1 VAARQPPGGARRVEA
16 VSLPTT
22 DILDDEASANE
33 RVFERVNATQVR
45 YQVMSRI
52 NPTGAVVPATMAAA
66 TRSALEALSER
77 VGDIDA
83 WLAGRLQWSLRDMGA
98 YLTGEQIDGVALAV
112 EAADNRE
119 GLIIA
124 DQTGFGKGRICAA
137 VARAAV
143 LSGKNV
149 VFMTEKA
156 NLFSDFWR
164 DIRDIGSE
172 SVFGRPFL
180 LNDGAKLVD
189 TYSADGQVLV
199 PAWKEKDVKR
209 VLQSGQLPE
218 GSRIMF
224 ATYSQFNRKGTK
236 KVEFLESVAGSSHV
250 LLDEAHNFVGDSTTS
265 KTVGAAVA
273 NALGTTFSSATY
285 ARDVTNLAAYS
296 SVFPWLSRIPA
307 LEEMTPAQRRAVAEE
322 SVRLATTNGR
332 IIRREHD
339 LTNMVLRMST
349 ADPERLARNVELADS
364 LAPVLS
370 RMAKLARRVDAILYN
385 RNETNKAFVDGL
397 LSADERKAER
407 EVWITANFGSRLS
420 AVLGQFLV
428 ALNVE
433 PCIDM
438 CVKSLLE
445 GQKPVVVIE
454 ATMEALMREIDRDA
468 EVAGGETED
477 GDAAQGALDID
488 LPLLPTDVVAD
499 PEAVEPVAARP
510 PTFRDALFLL
520 ADRLLKVG
528 VRKGAAFEKIPVAF
542 RKPADVERDVEA
554 LENVMLS
561 PEDFER
567 RRLAL
572 ELEASIAD
580 GSLVEA
586 QREIFELVADFPDLS
601 LSPID
606 DIRDGIEAEG
616 RRLHAAGR
624 VRKPWLAD
632 EISARSM
639 RVVGG
644 RYATMPA
651 QNRNSI
657 VARFVNGATHALV
670 LTQAASTGLS
680 IHDSEK
686 FADHAKRHMIELSPP
701 RNVLARIQMW
711 GRVWRRGQL
720 TEPVFSVLDT
730 GLPFHSF
737 DLAVRNRKLRE
748 LSASV
753 TGTSRATVAL
763 DLPDPI
769 DTVGNDVAHDLLQ
782 ENQSLAEAMA
792 ISLSVE
798 REEADKELYFVNKL
812 FRRLPLLQTERQHVV
827 CSSFAAAYHDRLR
840 SGADVQSGRELDG
853 EWAPS
858 RREILEPGD
867 GTDDPLTGRDVTV
880 TTIAAERDA
889 RPLRTEAVAE
899 MVAEGVSRLKG
910 ASPFARH
917 IAQIRK
923 MAPDVLQAALPK
935 KIRTVRAALGAM
947 EDNPVKQANTR
958 LENMGA
964 VLAEIAPGLAAT
976 LPGEDGEPV
985 DGVVLDVRT
994 PPLERANVA
1003 REYEI
1008 HFAVPGEERPRVTSL
1023 DAVVR
1028 NNRMRIISDPGIARA
1043 LMTAFDRAPGGRVTV
1058 ERKVIDGNGIGAV
1071 LASRKIGFGSRV
1083 TYRDAGG
1090 SARTAVLVPRSKER
1104 QLAGSGC
1111 RTNLVEVAIDVL
1123 QRGGKVQTDPARPAE
1138 GVELRWDVGRGGA
1151 HVVIPP
1157 SKRAAKQFET
1167 PDMLALTGKFE
1178 GDWRE
1183 RSAFVAA
1190 TRVPQVLGL
1199 LRARGH
1205 QFHFEARYRGQAVEM
1220 TRRLVAAGD
1229 QADAPR
1235 GPSAG

>member
-1 VAARQPPGGARRVEA
+1 MGARRIEA
-16 VSLPTT
+16 ASLPT
-22 DILDDEASANE
+22 LELVDDEPVADEGS
-33 RVFERVNATQVR
+33 FERVNATQVR
-45 YQVMSRI
+45 YRAISRI
-52 NPTGAVVPATMAAA
+52 NPTGAVVPATMASA
-66 TRSALEALSER
+66 TRSALEALEGR
-77 VGDIDA
+77 VGDIDE
-83 WLAGRLQWSLRDMGA
+83 WLAGRLGWSLREMGD
-98 YLTGEQIDGVALAV
+98 YLTGEQIDSVALAV

-124 DQTGFGKGRICAA
+124 DQTGFGKGRSLAA

-143 LSGKNV
+143 LSGRNV
-149 VFMTEKA
+149 VFLTEKA

-164 DIRDIGSE
+164 DVRDIGSE
-172 SVFGRPFL
+172 AVFGLPFL

-189 TYSADGQVLV
+189 TYSADGRVLV
-199 PAWKEKDVKR
+199 QAWKEKDVKR
-209 VLQSGQLPE
+209 VLQSGRLPE
-218 GSRIMF
+218 GSRIML

-236 KVEFLESVAGSSHV
+236 KVEFLEAVSGTAHV

-296 SVFPWLSRIPA
+296 SVFPWLSRIPGID
-307 LEEMTPAQRRAVAEE
+307 EMTPAQRRAIAEE
-322 SVRLATTNGR
+322 SVRLATANGR

-349 ADPERLARNVELADS
+349 ADPDRLARNVELADS

-370 RMAKLARRVDAILYN
+370 RMAKLARRVDAILFN
-385 RNETNKAFVDGL
+385 RNEANKAFVDGL
-397 LSADERKAER
+397 LNADERKAER

-438 CVKSLLE
+438 CVKSLME

-454 ATMEALMREIDRDA
+454 ATMEALMRELDRDA
-468 EVAGGETED
+468 EAGVT
-477 GDAAQGALDID
+477 GDAEDPEGAQGALDID
-488 LPLLPTDVVAD
+488 APPAVAGD
-499 PEAVEPVAARP
+499 EAGPEGASRP
-510 PTFRDALFLL
+510 PTFRDALTLL

-542 RKPADVERDVEA
+542 RRPADVERDAAA
-554 LENVMLS
+554 LENVMLA

-567 RRLAL
+567 RRIAL

-580 GSLVEA
+580 ASLVEA
-586 QREIFELVADFPDLS
+586 QREILDLIADFPDLS

-616 RRLHAAGR
+616 RRLHASGR
-624 VRKPWLAD
+624 VRAPWLAD

-644 RYATMPA
+644 RYVPMPA
-651 QNRNSI
+651 QDRNSI
-657 VARFVNGATHALV
+657 VARFVNGATHTLV

-720 TEPVFSVLDT
+720 TEPDFSVLDT

-769 DTVGNDVAHDLLQ
+769 DAVGNDVAHDLLQ
-782 ENQSLAEAMA
+782 EDQALAEAMA

-798 REEADKELYFVNKL
+798 REEADKELYFANKL
-812 FRRLPLLQTERQHVV
+812 FRRLPLLRTERQHVV
-827 CSSFAAAYHDRLR
+827 CATFAGAYQDRLR
-840 SGADVQSGRELDG
+840 SGADVQSGRELEG
-853 EWAPS
+853 QWTPT
-858 RREILEPGD
+858 RREVLEPGD

-889 RPLRTEAVAE
+889 RPLRTAEVEA
-899 MVAEGVSRLKG
+899 MVAEGASRLKG
-910 ASPFARH
+910 AAPFARH
-917 IAQIRK
+917 VAQIRR
-923 MAPDVLQAALPK
+923 MAPDVLLAALPK
-935 KIRTVRAALGAM
+935 RIQTVRAALGAM
-947 EDNPVKQANTR
+947 EDNPVKQANAR
-958 LENMGA
+958 LDNMGA
-964 VLAEIAPGLAAT
+964 ILGQIAPGLAAT

-985 DGVVLDVRT
+985 DGIVVDVRL
-994 PPLERANVA
+994 PQIDRATVA

-1008 HFAVPGEERPRVTSL
+1008 HFAVPGEERTRVTSL
-1023 DAVVR
+1023 DAMVR
-1028 NNRMRIISDPGIARA
+1028 NNRLRVISDPGIARSLLA
-1043 LMTAFDRAPGGRVTV
+1043 SFDRAPGGRVTV

-1071 LASRKIGFGSRV
+1071 LASRKVGFGSRV
-1083 TYRDAGG
+1083 TYRDPAGR
-1090 SARTAVLVPRSKER
+1090 SRTAVLVPKTKER
-1104 QLAGSGC
+1104 QLAGAGC
-1111 RTNLVEVAIDVL
+1111 RTSLVDVAIDVL

-1138 GVELRWDVGRGGA
+1138 GVELRWDVVRGGA
-1151 HVVIPP
+1151 HVVVPP

-1167 PDMLALTGKFE
+1167 AEMLALTGKFE

-1183 RSAFVAA
+1183 RCAFVAA
-1190 TRVPQVLGL
+1190 ARVPLVLGL
-1199 LRARGH
+1199 LRSHGH
-1205 QFHFEARYRGQAVEM
+1205 QFHFDARYRGQAVEM
-1220 TRRLVAAGD
+1220 TRRLVGSPVPE
-1229 QADAPR
+1229 APGR
-1235 GPSAG
+1235 GPSAR